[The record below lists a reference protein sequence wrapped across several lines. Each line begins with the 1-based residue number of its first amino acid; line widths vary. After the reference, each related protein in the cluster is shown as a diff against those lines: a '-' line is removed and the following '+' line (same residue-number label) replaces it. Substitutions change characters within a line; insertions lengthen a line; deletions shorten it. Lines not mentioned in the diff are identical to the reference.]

1 MRRIFVALA
10 VFVATI
16 GVIGTLAV
24 ASPVSAIDITE
35 SGNQNE
41 ANKALTN
48 EKNADDTVPVVI
60 GRVISTILFLLGI
73 FAVLVIIMAG
83 FRYVTAN
90 GDAGQVKT
98 ARNAILYACVG
109 LIVAILS
116 YGIVGFVLSNITGG
130 TNP

>member
-1 MRRIFVALA
+1 MKRIFASLSLIA
-10 VFVATI
+10 ATI
-16 GVIGTLAV
+16 GLVGSLVV
-24 ASPVSAIDITE
+24 ASPVGAIDITE
-35 SGNQNE
+35 TGSNTE

-73 FAVLVIIMAG
+73 FAVLIIIMAG

-98 ARNAILYACVG
+98 ARNTILYAVVG

-116 YGIVGFVLSNITGG
+116 YGIVGFILSNITGG